1 MIEIKSIEEVEKIRN
16 SGKILRSV
24 LNLVRENIKPGVATI
39 ELSRLA
45 EDFIIKHGAIPAF
58 KGYKGF
64 PEALCI
70 SINEELIHGI
80 PGSRTIKESDV
91 VSIDG
96 GVLFEGWYSDAA
108 FTVIA
113 GESVDENA
121 RRLVEVTEQALYVG
135 IKEAKINNRI
145 GDIGHSI
152 QNFVESFGFSVIR
165 DYSGHGIGKKLHE
178 DPSVPNFG
186 RPGQGVLLKKGMV
199 IAIEPMVA
207 EGNNKLFVE
216 GNGWTVKTLDHSL
229 AAHFEHTVAIGNNGP
244 EVLTA

>member
-1 MIEIKSIEEVEKIRN
+1 MIEIKTIEEIEKIRN
-16 SGKILRSV
+16 SGRILKSV

-91 VSIDG
+91 VSVDG

-113 GESVDENA
+113 GEPVNENA

-152 QNFVESFGFSVIR
+152 QNFIESFGFSVIR

-186 RPGQGVLLKKGMV
+186 RSGQGVLLKKGMV

-207 EGNNKLFVE
+207 EGNNKLIVE
-216 GNGWTVKTLDHSL
+216 ANGWTVKTLDHSL